1 MSVYLGVFIGRFQP
15 FHQGHLYSII
25 QALKSCEN
33 LLILIGSSYR
43 ARNIR
48 NPWNYLERKELL
60 ENNLKAYD
68 LEHKTNLSS
77 RVFYGPLRDYLYSDL
92 AWTQD
97 VRDAIHQVLNLISNS
112 QSNSPANSVA
122 IVGFDKDHSTYYLKL
137 FPDYG
142 RIPINNYKNLNSTPI
157 RLAYFTN
164 GKTDFEALPKETQ
177 KFLENFKQ
185 EEKNQEYLN
194 PEYLRLREEYELIL
208 FYKKAWAHTPYPPIF
223 FTTDAVVI
231 CQGKILLVQRKNPPG
246 KNLWATPGGFL
257 EINERTSQGLLRE
270 LIEETQIDVS
280 PLLLQQSVI
289 CMKLFDHP
297 ERAQVGRVITHAG
310 LIKLEL
316 PECPKVKAHDDALL
330 AKWWDLKDLIK
341 IEDQMHDDHYQ
352 IIRDLLGLL

>member
-1 MSVYLGVFIGRFQP
+1 MNVYLGVFIGRFQP

-25 QALKSCEN
+25 QALKSCEK

-48 NPWNYLERKELL
+48 NPWNYTERKELL

-68 LEHKTNLSS
+68 LENKTDLSS
-77 RVFYGPLRDYLYSDL
+77 RIFYGPLRDYLYSDA
-92 AWTQD
+92 AWIKD
-97 VRDAIHQVLNLISNS
+97 VRTHIHQVLDLSSNS
-112 QSNSPANSVA
+112 ESKTVA

-137 FPDYG
+137 FPEYG

-164 GKTDFEALPKETQ
+164 GKTDFEALSYETQ

-185 EEKNQEYLN
+185 EEKKSGDFN
-194 PEYLRLREEYELIL
+194 PEYFRLREEYELIL
-208 FYKKAWAHTPYPPIF
+208 SYKKAWAHTPYPPIF

-231 CQGKILLVQRKNPPG
+231 CQGKILLIQRKNPPG

-257 EINERTSQGLLRE
+257 EINERTKQGLFRE
-270 LIEETQIDVS
+270 LIEETQIDV
-280 PLLLQQSVI
+280 PVLLLEQSLVM
-289 CMKLFDHP
+289 MKLFDHP

-310 LIKLEL
+310 LIKLDL
-316 PECPKVKAHDDALL
+316 PECPKVLAHDDALL

-341 IEDQMHDDHYQ
+341 LEDQMHDDHYQ
-352 IIRDLLGLL
+352 IILDLLSLI